1 MAYSITYTH
10 ENWQPL
16 GSSFYQ
22 TVHHCVDS
30 QTALLVVLECSPPC
44 TTPHVYEAAV
54 YHRDGYEWNLG
65 ESVDIAAVL
74 VREHRHEGLQERA
87 YGV

>member
-22 TVHHCVDS
+22 TVHHCLDN
-30 QTALLVVLECSPPC
+30 QTALLVVLECSPPFS
-44 TTPHVYEAAV
+44 TPHVYEAAM
-54 YHRDGYEWNLG
+54 YHRDGYEWKQG
-65 ESVDIAAVL
+65 ESVDITAVL
-74 VREHRHEGLQERA
+74 VQEDVRARLRERA
-87 YGV
+87 YGE